1 MTDLLI
7 KMPDELVRQSENFT
21 YFRSTTETLLM
32 DEDDF
37 LHSALT
43 LWVVA

>member
-7 KMPDELVRQSENFT
+7 KMPDDLARTSVGEF